1 MYDYY
6 NAWVHGPARWEAV
19 DENNQ
24 KQNQLNGL
32 EWGIEAGDN
41 GGMGRD
47 SSAVASYY

>member
-1 MYDYY
+1 MVRLGGRL
-6 NAWVHGPARWEAV
+6 WMKKSKTKV
-19 DENNQ
+19 
-24 KQNQLNGL
+24 QLNGL